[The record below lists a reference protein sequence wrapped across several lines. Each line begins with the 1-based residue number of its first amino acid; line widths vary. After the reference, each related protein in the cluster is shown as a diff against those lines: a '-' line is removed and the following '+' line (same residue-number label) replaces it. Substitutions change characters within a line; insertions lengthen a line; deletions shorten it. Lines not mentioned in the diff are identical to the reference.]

1 MATKAEIITAMTSD
15 TGWTNLNNEAS
26 QYAPGGKITKD
37 YYVKH
42 NLTTK
47 RSVAIMFDDERQV
60 VFKVKNVIY
69 EPPKPVHRLASTLT
83 AAEIITFCKVLME

>member
-26 QYAPGGKITKD
+26 QYAPGGKVTKD

-42 NLTTK
+42 NTTTK
-47 RSVAIMFDDERQV
+47 RSVAVMFDDERQI
-60 VFKVKNVIY
+60 VFKVKNGTM
-69 EPPKPVHRLASTLT
+69 ESLKPVHRLASGLT
-83 AAEIITFCKVLME
+83 AAEVITFCKVLMA

>member
-42 NLTTK
+42 NLTTN

-60 VFKVKNVIY
+60 VFKVKKVIY

>member
-26 QYAPGGKITKD
+26 QFAPGGKITKD